1 MLSFTTT
8 LWMAFV
14 AAGLMGA
21 GQAAFMTM
29 GQAITQA
36 MAADEYRGRVA
47 SINTFMLGG
56 AMSIMNLANGAL
68 GGVFSPGVLIAANGG
83 AFVIVMMMSA
93 FALTGRRVYGTGIQV
108 NTAAAAA

>member
-1 MLSFTTT
+1 
-8 LWMAFV
+8 MA
-14 AAGLMGA
+14 AALMGA

-68 GGVFSPGVLIAANGG
+68 GGLFSPAFLIAANGG
-83 AFVIVMMMSA
+83 AFVIVMMISA

-108 NTAAAAA
+108 NSPAAAAA

>member
-1 MLSFTTT
+1 
-8 LWMAFV
+8 
-14 AAGLMGA
+14 
-21 GQAAFMTM
+21 M

-56 AMSIMNLANGAL
+56 AMSIMNLSNGAL
-68 GGVFSPGVLIAANGG
+68 GGVFSPGFLIAANGG

-93 FALTGRRVYGTGIQV
+93 FALTGRRVYGDGIQV
-108 NTAAAAA
+108 HQSAIAAA